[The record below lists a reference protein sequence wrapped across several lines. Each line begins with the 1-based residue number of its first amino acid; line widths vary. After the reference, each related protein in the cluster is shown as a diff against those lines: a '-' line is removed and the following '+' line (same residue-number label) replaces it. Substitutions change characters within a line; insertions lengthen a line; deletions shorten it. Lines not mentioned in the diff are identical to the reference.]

1 MWRLNMMEMKPIY
14 QGDFTDVME
23 RLSLEEANK
32 KAELANIVEAIEN
45 AARTREELTK
55 RKLEIEEEIRA
66 IQETRRSLAA
76 VVPAI
81 SRSIK

>member
-1 MWRLNMMEMKPIY
+1 MMEIKPIY
-14 QGDFTDVME
+14 QGDFTDVLE

-32 KAELANIVEAIEN
+32 KAELASIIEAIEN

-76 VVPAI
+76 VVPAV

>member
-1 MWRLNMMEMKPIY
+1 MREIKPTY
-14 QGDFTDVME
+14 QGDFTDVLE

-32 KAELANIVEAIEN
+32 KAELASIIEAIEN
-45 AARTREELTK
+45 ATRTREELTK

-76 VVPAI
+76 VVPVI
-81 SRSIK
+81 SRSVK

>member
-1 MWRLNMMEMKPIY
+1 MEIKPTY
-14 QGDFTDVME
+14 QGDFTDVLE

-32 KAELANIVEAIEN
+32 KAELASIIEAIEN
-45 AARTREELTK
+45 AAKTREELTK

-76 VVPAI
+76 VVPVI
-81 SRSIK
+81 SRSVK

>member
-1 MWRLNMMEMKPIY
+1 MMEMKPIY

>member
-1 MWRLNMMEMKPIY
+1 MEIKPTY
-14 QGDFTDVME
+14 QGDFTDVLE

-32 KAELANIVEAIEN
+32 KAELASIIEAIEN
-45 AARTREELTK
+45 ATRTREELTK

-76 VVPAI
+76 VVPVI
-81 SRSIK
+81 SRSVK